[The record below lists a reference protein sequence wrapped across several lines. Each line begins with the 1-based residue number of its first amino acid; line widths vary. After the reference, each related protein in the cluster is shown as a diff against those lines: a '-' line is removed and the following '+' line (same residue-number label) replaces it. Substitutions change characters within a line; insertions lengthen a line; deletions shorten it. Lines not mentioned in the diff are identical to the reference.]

1 MKAALL
7 KPRVTGAFVGLA
19 AGDALSLPLAGL
31 SREQV
36 AALEEEH
43 VGGTKGD
50 RRRAALHGAVTTWSL
65 AVLDALLYRV
75 PDEPL
80 LEDLAV
86 RLCVLGSPFRGAALR
101 GPPRSLA
108 GTLRQVAMSLERDD
122 DARLCGIDD
131 VTAEGLCGALPL
143 AFALGDDDGEV
154 ARALVSVVA
163 LTHRHVRVSAAAG
176 LWVGGLRALLRTPA
190 APTGDVI
197 AAAAAFARLVLD
209 AYRDTRAGVFVGG
222 RTEAEGAVALAC
234 AAASGAS
241 DPRELLSPPGYDG
254 RDVPE
259 RIALAGLVG
268 ARAPAASLVDVATDR
283 LRQGGDV
290 DVVLPLLLAS
300 AGLAQG
306 EDHLPLVLVDR
317 AQTKPWVAA
326 RAACLTGERPPRL
339 ASLVIEELLISRRT
353 TTSEPLPTA
362 RTIEPPREQLK
373 LV

>member
-19 AGDALSLPLAGL
+19 AGEALSLPLAGL

-36 AALEEEH
+36 AALDEEH
-43 VGGTKGD
+43 KGD
-50 RRRAALHGAVTTWSL
+50 RRRTALHGAVTTWSL
-65 AVLDALLYRV
+65 TVLDALLYRV
-75 PDEPL
+75 PDESL
-80 LEDLAV
+80 LDDLVV
-86 RLCVLGSPFRGAALR
+86 RLCVLGAPFRGAALR

-163 LTHRHVRVSAAAG
+163 LTHRHVRVSASAG
-176 LWVGGLRALLRTPA
+176 LWLGGLRAVLRNPA
-190 APTGDVI
+190 ARFDDVI
-197 AAAAAFARLVLD
+197 AAAASFARLVLE
-209 AYRDTRAGVFVGG
+209 AYRDSRAGVFVGA

-234 AAASGAS
+234 AAASRAS

-259 RIALAGLVG
+259 RIALAALVA
-268 ARAPAASLVDVATDR
+268 ARAPAAALVDVATDR
-283 LRQGGDV
+283 LQHGGDV

-306 EDHLPLVLVDR
+306 KDHLPLVLVDR
-317 AQTKPWVAA
+317 AQTKAWVAA
-326 RAACLTGERPPRL
+326 RAACLTGERPPKL
-339 ASLVIEELLISRRT
+339 PPLVIEELRISRRT
-353 TTSEPLPTA
+353 TTSDPLPTA
-362 RTIEPPREQLK
+362 RTIEAFREQLK